1 MTSMI
6 TNNSFELRFLLMPR
20 RRRIPILVIVIDR
33 SFSLFNQFLS
43 QIVDS
48 LWKTFTKTIP
58 LNQRLLTTQHS
69 FQTRTLQALT
79 PFSTDAQLHSRV
91 PLSPYT
97 IRYFKHLCKNTR
109 LILRVLVKKT
119 SSMPACSWSAL
130 RITTSRRRMV
140 VCPISGLIL
149 DTSLVI
155 WHGNRTSLLSAVNGS
170 PVDTSRSHVVCSRIL
185 TYYRLP
191 SSLSSK
197 MMLGLVTPIL
207 LHRRNTTTYSCPPL
221 LR

>member
-58 LNQRLLTTQHS
+58 LNQRLLTTQNS

-97 IRYFKHLCKNTR
+97 VRYFKHLCKNTR

-119 SSMPACSWSAL
+119 SSMPASSWSTL
-130 RITTSRRRMV
+130 RITTRRRMV
-140 VCPISGLIL
+140 VCLISSLIL

-155 WHGNRTSLLSAVNGS
+155 WHVATSLLSGVDGS
-170 PVDTSRSHVVCSRIL
+170 PMDTSRSHVVCSRIV
-185 TYYRLP
+185 TYCRSP

-197 MMLGLVTPIL
+197 MILGLSPPIL
-207 LHRRNTTTYSCPPL
+207 LHRRNTT
-221 LR
+221 